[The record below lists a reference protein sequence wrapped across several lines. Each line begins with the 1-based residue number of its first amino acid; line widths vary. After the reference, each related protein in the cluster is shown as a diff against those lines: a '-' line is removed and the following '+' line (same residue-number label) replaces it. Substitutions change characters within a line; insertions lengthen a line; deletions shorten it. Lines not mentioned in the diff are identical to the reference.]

1 MQSEKMTASILQ
13 DIKTV
18 LFCLTFFSVFYSI
31 MSLFITEIIAILNVI
46 LTYFVSRGLF
56 APEMS
61 RNALMWK
68 F

>member
-46 LTYFVSRGLF
+46 LTYFISGGLF
-56 APEMS
+56 ALEMS

>member
-46 LTYFVSRGLF
+46 WTYFISGGLF
-56 APEMS
+56 TPEMS
-61 RNALMWK
+61 INALMWK

>member
-46 LTYFVSRGLF
+46 WTYFISGGLF
-56 APEMS
+56 TPEMS

>member
-46 LTYFVSRGLF
+46 LTYFISRGLF
-56 APEMS
+56 AQEMS

>member
-46 LTYFVSRGLF
+46 LTYFISGGLF

-61 RNALMWK
+61 RNALMWT

>member
-46 LTYFVSRGLF
+46 LTYFISGGLF

-61 RNALMWK
+61 RKALMWK

>member
-13 DIKTV
+13 DIKTD